1 MISWEGKNLILLSTV
16 ADSSRDAGL
25 KIPEEINYID
35 KIQYGEDTEFQNLD
49 ICYPKDTNAKLPVI
63 VSVHGGGYVYGS
75 TRVYMFYCADLARR
89 GFIVVNFNYRLA
101 PKHKFPAPLE
111 DLDSV
116 LHFITENEQMKQYP
130 FDFDNVF
137 IVGDSAGAQIA
148 SQYAAIFT
156 NDEYRALFGFEKP
169 AIKLKGLGLNCGAR
183 FDMYNDCKKSP
194 RYGVIRDYFGLRPTK
209 FGDKINVFKY
219 IDSNYPPT
227 YFITAKGDDLTP
239 FSEPMKNLLES
250 KNVKAIWKI
259 YGDEN
264 VWHVF
269 HVNVRWDIGIE
280 ANDDETN
287 FFKELID

>member
-1 MISWEGKNLILLSTV
+1 MISWEGRNLILMSTV

-25 KIPEEINYID
+25 KIPENINYISN
-35 KIQYGEDTEFQNLD
+35 IQYGEDKEYQNLD
-49 ICYPKDTNAKLPVI
+49 ICYPKESKAKLPVI

-75 TRVYMFYCADLARR
+75 TKVYMFYCADLVRR

-101 PKHKFPAPLE
+101 PKHKFPAPLQ
-111 DLDSV
+111 DVDSL
-116 LHFITENEQMKQYP
+116 LHFITKNEACKEYP

-148 SQYAAIFT
+148 SQYAAIFS
-156 NDEYRALFGFEKP
+156 NDEYRAMFGFEKP

-183 FDMYNDCKKSP
+183 FDMYNDLKKGP
-194 RYGVIRDYFGLRPTK
+194 RYGVARDYFGWRPLK
-209 FGDKINVFKY
+209 FGAKIDVFKY

-227 YFITAKGDDLTP
+227 FLLTAKGDDLTRY
-239 FSEPMKNLLES
+239 SEPMRDHLKS
-250 KNVKAIWKI
+250 KNVKVVWNN

-269 HVNVRWDIGIE
+269 HVNVRWDIGIQ